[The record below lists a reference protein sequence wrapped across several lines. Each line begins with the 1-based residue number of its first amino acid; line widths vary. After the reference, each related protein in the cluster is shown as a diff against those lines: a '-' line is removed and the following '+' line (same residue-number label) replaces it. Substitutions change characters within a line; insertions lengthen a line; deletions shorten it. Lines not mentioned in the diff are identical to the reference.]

1 MEYFKFRLQKL
12 LDIRVEK
19 ENKCIIDF
27 KEAQVA
33 KETVIIKLENL
44 QSECKKY
51 ENFNKEDSV
60 ISRKIQLNYLNAVNA
75 SIEDTNIELTSKNE
89 NLEKKREILTEKRLE
104 RKTVAILKEKQ
115 QEAFIKEQ
123 NLIEQKSND
132 EFALYSF
139 IRRRERG

>member
-19 ENKCIIDF
+19 ENECIVEF
-27 KEAQVA
+27 KEAQVE
-33 KETVIIKLENL
+33 KETVIVKLENL
-44 QSECKKY
+44 QGECKKY
-51 ENFNKEDSV
+51 ENFQHNDSV
-60 ISRKIQLNYLNAVNA
+60 INQKIQLHYLNAVNA
-75 SIEDTNIELTSKNE
+75 CIVDANIELCSKNDI
-89 NLEKKREILTEKRLE
+89 LEKKRVILTEKRVE
-104 RKTVAILKEKQ
+104 RKTVEILKEKQ

-123 NLIEQKSND
+123 NQIEQKSND